1 MKQQMINEIVNEY
14 KMKGSD
20 AFSILYNQNN
30 TLVME
35 HPKYPEYLLKL
46 SDKDFKSS
54 QLQSE
59 ILASIALENNNISRI
74 HHTQIYNNQ
83 GKTKTMELID
93 KLPGSPRREYSETDI
108 SNVILATK
116 ELQDSL
122 NQSEKKHH
130 KDFPSIGVL
139 FSNIIRQT
147 SNSTLKSIADQ
158 IQNDVAYEHFLDA
171 ENQTVIVADMVY
183 ENILIDKDVIYF
195 IDLDPLVLGPKRLQC
210 AILLTSNLLLQTNL
224 FNCLSMELIRR
235 YMRLWGFET
244 ITREDLIALTIF
256 PLLILSMRQVDIDSL
271 PENDDSIYYKLKTI
285 LLFIMAE
292 LDQ

>member
-54 QLQSE
+54 QIQSE
-59 ILASIALENNNISRI
+59 ILASITLKNKNISRI
-74 HHTQIYNNQ
+74 HHTQLYNDQ

-93 KLPGSPRREYSETDI
+93 KLPGISKREYSETDI
-108 SNVILATK
+108 SNVIRATK

-130 KDFPSIGVL
+130 NDLPSIGPL
-139 FSNIIRQT
+139 FSGIIGQT
-147 SNSTLKSIADQ
+147 SNHTLKSIANQ
-158 IQNDVAYEHFLDA
+158 IQNDTAYERFLDA
-171 ENQTVIVADMVY
+171 ENQTIIVADMVY
-183 ENILIDKDVIYF
+183 ENILIDKDAVYF
-195 IDLDPLVLGPKRLQC
+195 IDLDPMVLGPKRLQC
-210 AILLTSNLLLQTNL
+210 AILITSNLLLQTNL
-224 FNCLSMELIRR
+224 FKQLSMELIRR
-235 YMRLWGFET
+235 YMGLWGFET
-244 ITREDLIALTIF
+244 ISREDLIALTVF
-256 PLLILSMRQVDIDSL
+256 PLLILSMKKVDIDSL

-285 LLFIMAE
+285 LLFIMSE
-292 LDQ
+292 LDR